1 MKKFTKLFLSCTAV
15 AAITAALAA
24 SAMAAE
30 VDLKGSDGIEG
41 TYDTETGVVSLP
53 TLPNPDDAIK
63 TVLVLK
69 PSEVSASDTGI
80 TVVAENIIGIDQT
93 ANLTEVKLDASK
105 VDTENNNYTV
115 FVGGS
120 SGKVYTATFG
130 AGGAGVLI
138 GDTNLSGDITL
149 GDATNIVKHCV
160 EIEGAELTGDALA
173 AADTDMNGSVTMG
186 DATRIAKY
194 AVDMRDFDDVGYVGQ
209 VK

>member
-53 TLPNPDDAIK
+53 TLPNADDAIK

-93 ANLTEVKLDASK
+93 AELTEVKLDASK
-105 VDTENNNYTV
+105 VNTENNNYTV
-115 FVGGS
+115 LVGGS
-120 SGKVYTATFG
+120 SGKVYKATFG
-130 AGGAGVLI
+130 GKTAAANYGQV
-138 GDTNLSGDITL
+138 TL
-149 GDATNIVKHCV
+149 GDTDIDFEDAVLILKYELDKVTLTDEQKLNANIVDIEAG
-160 EIEGAELTGDALA
+160 EIDFED
-173 AADTDMNGSVTMG
+173 
-186 DATRIAKY
+186 
-194 AVDMRDFDDVGYVGQ
+194 AVDILKYELDKPCELKKLLGEN
-209 VK
+209 

>member
-30 VDLKGSDGIEG
+30 VDLKGSDGIVG
-41 TYDTETGVVSLP
+41 IYNTETGVVSLS
-53 TLPNPDDAIK
+53 TLPNADDAIK

-93 ANLTEVKLDASK
+93 DKLTEVKLDASK

-120 SGKVYTATFG
+120 SGKVYKATFG
-130 AGGAGVLI
+130 GKTAAASYGQV
-138 GDTNLSGDITL
+138 TL
-149 GDATNIVKHCV
+149 GDTDIDFEDAVLILKYELNKVTLTDEQKLNANIVDIEAG
-160 EIEGAELTGDALA
+160 EIDFED
-173 AADTDMNGSVTMG
+173 
-186 DATRIAKY
+186 
-194 AVDMRDFDDVGYVGQ
+194 AVDILKYELDKPCELKKLLGEN
-209 VK
+209 

>member
-15 AAITAALAA
+15 AAITAALSA

-30 VDLKGSDGIEG
+30 VDLKGSDGIVG
-41 TYDTETGVVSLP
+41 TYDTETGVVSLT
-53 TLPNPDDAIK
+53 TLPNADDAIK

-93 ANLTEVKLDASK
+93 AELTEVKLDASN
-105 VDTENNNYTV
+105 VNTDNNNYTV

-120 SGKVYTATFG
+120 SGKVYKATFG
-130 AGGAGVLI
+130 AGGAGLLM
-138 GDTNLSGDITL
+138 GDVDFSEEVDLDDALAVIQHSVKLSP
-149 GDATNIVKHCV
+149 
-160 EIEGAELTGDALA
+160 LTGDALLA
-173 AADTDMNGSVTMG
+173 GDVDETEEVDLDDALCIIRYSVKFTTDIGL
-186 DATRIAKY
+186 A
-194 AVDMRDFDDVGYVGQ
+194 GQ